1 MFGQL
6 TRWLGKERSAT
17 LGGALIA
24 TGLASLMVNLLAGD
38 AAWSLVVQTILVVIF
53 LGVATWT
60 VGSRLQG
67 SGRMR
72 LFFTVLPSL
81 GLVLLALILP
91 SSIFP
96 LMLGLAFG
104 WLVASQFLLRH
115 RMSPEYKTAIKYL
128 RKQEYKKAA
137 EAITELI
144 YQEPDDPN
152 HYRFRA
158 EMYRLAGQMNKA
170 IQDYEKACQVAPD
183 DPTGY
188 NGLAEVYLQKGEF
201 ETARHHAQEALTRE
215 ADYWVAP
222 YNLGMIE
229 DRLDNSPAVIE
240 HLNSVLKR
248 GLPDSRHRLLTYF
261 WLARA
266 YYRLGEADMAEKM
279 LDKMMHEKAGLK
291 EWLIIL
297 EDEQASTL
305 RGVLADDVELAR
317 AVIENH
323 ADADGVF
330 GEI

>member
-17 LGGALIA
+17 IGGALIA
-24 TGLASLMVNLLAGD
+24 TGLASLILNLVAGDQDWSLAG
-38 AAWSLVVQTILVVIF
+38 QTILVVLF
-53 LGVATWT
+53 LGIATWT

-67 SGRMR
+67 PNRLR
-72 LFFTVLPSL
+72 LFFTILPAL

-91 SSIFP
+91 ASIFP

-104 WLVASQFLLRH
+104 WLLASQFLLRH
-115 RMSPEYKTAIKYL
+115 RMSPEYKEAIKQL
-128 RKQEYKKAA
+128 RNQDYKKAA
-137 EAITELI
+137 KAITELI
-144 YQEPDDPN
+144 NKEPNDVN

-170 IQDYEKACQVAPD
+170 IKDYEKACEVAPD

-188 NGLAEVYLQKGEF
+188 NGLAEVYLQQGDY
-201 ETARHHAQEALTRE
+201 ETAREYGLDAFERE
-215 ADYWVAP
+215 PDFWVAP

-229 DRLDNSPAVIE
+229 DRLDNSQAVIE
-240 HLNSVLKR
+240 HLNIVLNR

-266 YYRLGEADMAEKM
+266 YYRLGDSAQSEKM

-291 EWLIIL
+291 EWTIIL

-317 AVIENH
+317 AVIEDH
-323 ADADGVF
+323 ADADSIF

>member
-1 MFGQL
+1 MLRQL

-24 TGLASLMVNLLAGD
+24 TGLTSFIINLVAGD
-38 AAWSLVVQTILVVIF
+38 ASWSLTVQTILVVMF
-53 LGVATWT
+53 LGIATWV
-60 VGSRLQG
+60 VGSRLQRAG
-67 SGRMR
+67 QIR

-91 SSIFP
+91 ARIFP

-104 WLVASQFLLRH
+104 WLLASQFLLRH
-115 RMSPEYKTAIKYL
+115 RMSPEYKAAIKHL
-128 RKQEYKKAA
+128 RNQEYKQAA
-137 EAITELI
+137 KAITELI
-144 YQEPDDPN
+144 NKEPKDPN

-170 IQDYEKACQVAPD
+170 IKDYETACEVAPE

-188 NGLAEVYLQKGEF
+188 NGLAEVYLQQGEF
-201 ETARHHAQEALTRE
+201 ETARTYAQEAFSRE
-215 ADYWVAP
+215 PDFWVAP

-240 HLNSVLKR
+240 HLNIVLNR

-266 YYRLGEADMAEKM
+266 HYRLGEKDLAEAM
-279 LDKMMHEKAGLK
+279 LDKMMREKSGLK
-291 EWLIIL
+291 EWTIIL
-297 EDEQASTL
+297 KDEQALTL

-317 AVIENH
+317 AVVEDH
-323 ADADGVF
+323 ADADGIF